1 MLLMENAMGSLG
13 KAGNTALQT
22 SYDHQEVEGQEMVS
36 EIITMLGRR
45 LTVYTSLYQTAL
57 AERLGLSMADVKA
70 LELVL
75 EFEPITTGQLA
86 CLAGI
91 SSGGTTAVID
101 RLESAGFVIRDKH
114 PLDRRI
120 VVIRP
125 VAARCEE
132 IERHMRSVAE
142 EVAHIGAHYEQE
154 QLSAVHSFLAQ
165 CVHALKAEA
174 LGMINETSD
183 TNLSDM
189 RRDYPS
195 RRGGSSN

>member
-1 MLLMENAMGSLG
+1 MLHWENVMSSSSHSVHRPIPREPEE
-13 KAGNTALQT
+13 TD
-22 SYDHQEVEGQEMVS
+22 SDSQEMLNSIV
-36 EIITMLGRR
+36 TMLGRR

-57 AERLGLSMADVKA
+57 AERLGLGMVDVKA
-70 LELVL
+70 LELVI

-101 RLESAGFVIRDKH
+101 RLEAAGFVVRDKH

-125 VAARCEE
+125 VPEKCEE
-132 IERHMRSVAE
+132 IERHMRAVAE
-142 EVAHIGAHYEQE
+142 DVAHIGARYERE

-165 CVHALKAEA
+165 CVHALKIEA
-174 LGMINETSD
+174 LGMLGDNGAAQPGEARPGSATD
-183 TNLSDM
+183 K
-189 RRDYPS
+189 RRT
-195 RRGGSSN
+195 

>member
-1 MLLMENAMGSLG
+1 MLHLENVMGSVSN
-13 KAGNTALQT
+13 AGHSTLQT
-22 SYDHQEVEGQEMVS
+22 SLEEHEGENQEMVS
-36 EIITMLGRR
+36 EIVTMLGRR

-57 AERLGLSMADVKA
+57 ADRLGLSMADVKA

-101 RLESAGFVIRDKH
+101 RLEAAGFVIRDKH

-125 VAARCEE
+125 VVSKCAE

-142 EVAHIGAHYEQE
+142 EVAHIGAHYERE
-154 QLSAVHSFLAQ
+154 QLSVVHSFLAQ

-174 LGMINETSD
+174 LGMIKETSGA
-183 TNLSDM
+183 NLTDVRS
-189 RRDYPS
+189 DYPS
-195 RRGGSSN
+195 RKGSGSN

>member
-1 MLLMENAMGSLG
+1 MFQLENAMGAMSNASHG
-13 KAGNTALQT
+13 THTMQSEERDSSN
-22 SYDHQEVEGQEMVS
+22 MVS
-36 EIITMLGRR
+36 DIVTMLGRR

-57 AERLGLSMADVKA
+57 AQRLHLSMADVKA
-70 LELVL
+70 LELVI

-101 RLESAGFVIRDKH
+101 RLEVAGYVVRDKH

-125 VAARCEE
+125 VAAKCAE
-132 IERHMRSVAE
+132 IEHHMRSVTE
-142 EVAHIGAHYEQE
+142 EVAHIGAHYEHE

-165 CVHALKAEA
+165 CVHALKTEA
-174 LGMINETSD
+174 LGMLND
-183 TNLSDM
+183 GGNANLAEI
-189 RRDYPS
+189 RREFAP
-195 RRGGSSN
+195 RKNAEHN

>member
-1 MLLMENAMGSLG
+1 MLHLENVMGSLSD
-13 KAGNTALQT
+13 AGHGALQA
-22 SYDHQEVEGQEMVS
+22 SLDEHEGENQEMVS
-36 EIITMLGRR
+36 DIVTMLGRR
-45 LTVYTSLYQTAL
+45 LTVYTSLYQTAW
-57 AERLGLSMADVKA
+57 ADRLGLSMADVKA

-101 RLESAGFVIRDKH
+101 RLEAAGFVVRDKH

-125 VAARCEE
+125 VVNKCAE

-142 EVAHIGAHYEQE
+142 EVAQIGAHYERE

-174 LGMINETSD
+174 LGMINETSGA
-183 TNLSDM
+183 NLTEV

-195 RRGGSSN
+195 RKGTKSN

>member
-1 MLLMENAMGSLG
+1 MLHLENAMGSLSN
-13 KAGNTALQT
+13 AGHGSLQP
-22 SYDHQEVEGQEMVS
+22 SLEEHEGESQEMVS
-36 EIITMLGRR
+36 DIVTMLGRR

-57 AERLGLSMADVKA
+57 ADRLGLSMADVKA

-101 RLESAGFVIRDKH
+101 RLEAAGFVIRDKH

-125 VAARCEE
+125 VVSKCAD

-142 EVAHIGAHYEQE
+142 EVAHIGAHYERD

-174 LGMINETSD
+174 LGMINETGGA
-183 TNLSDM
+183 NLTEV

-195 RRGGSSN
+195 RKGAGSN

>member
-1 MLLMENAMGSLG
+1 MLHWENAMGSLNRS
-13 KAGNTALQT
+13 AQDIVQA
-22 SYDHQEVEGQEMVS
+22 SIEDHEGDDSQEMLND
-36 EIITMLGRR
+36 IITMLGRR

-70 LELVL
+70 LELVI
-75 EFEPITTGQLA
+75 EFEPVTTGQLA

-101 RLESAGFVIRDKH
+101 RLESHGFVVRDKH

-125 VAARCEE
+125 VAQKCAE

-142 EVAHIGAHYEQE
+142 EVAHIGARYEPK

-165 CVHALKAEA
+165 CVHALKTEA
-174 LGMINETSD
+174 LGMLNENGTSVHAD
-183 TNLSDM
+183 ATRNS
-189 RRDYPS
+189 
-195 RRGGSSN
+195 

>member
-1 MLLMENAMGSLG
+1 VQDSVE
-13 KAGNTALQT
+13 
-22 SYDHQEVEGQEMVS
+22 DHEGDDSQEMLND
-36 EIITMLGRR
+36 IITMLGRR

-70 LELVL
+70 LELVI
-75 EFEPITTGQLA
+75 EFEPVTTGQLA

-101 RLESAGFVIRDKH
+101 RLESHGFVVRDKH

-125 VAARCEE
+125 VAQKCAE

-142 EVAHIGAHYEQE
+142 EVAHIGARYEHQ

-165 CVHALKAEA
+165 CVHALKTEA
-174 LGMINETSD
+174 LGMLNENGTSVHAD
-183 TNLSDM
+183 TTRNS
-189 RRDYPS
+189 
-195 RRGGSSN
+195 

>member
-1 MLLMENAMGSLG
+1 MFHLENAMG
-13 KAGNTALQT
+13 ALSNSSHGTHTVQ
-22 SYDHQEVEGQEMVS
+22 SEERDSDNMVS
-36 EIITMLGRR
+36 DIVTMLGRR

-57 AERLGLSMADVKA
+57 AERLHLSMADVKA
-70 LELVL
+70 LELVI

-101 RLESAGFVIRDKH
+101 RLEVAGYVVRDKH

-125 VAARCEE
+125 VASKCTE

-142 EVAHIGAHYEQE
+142 EVAHIGAHYEHE

-165 CVHALKAEA
+165 CVHALKTEA
-174 LGMINETSD
+174 LGMLND
-183 TNLSDM
+183 GGNANLAEI
-189 RRDYPS
+189 RREFAPRKS
-195 RRGGSSN
+195 AGHN